1 MKARYRATAA
11 APKRLAAIKAAVT
24 MPISPPIAPAVL
36 TGASEDDEEGAD
48 DVLFAV
54 VVAVGVAMPAV
65 EVEQTG
71 LATRLVRLGQAA
83 RAELSCELWAL

>member
-1 MKARYRATAA
+1 LLNIIPST
-11 APKRLAAIKAAVT
+11 I
-24 MPISPPIAPAVL
+24 PPAKLSVALTRRENRKEGVL
-36 TGASEDDEEGAD
+36 TGWTGDDEEETE
-48 DVLFAV
+48 DVPFTVAV
-54 VVAVGVAMPAV
+54 VVGMVKPAV

>member
-1 MKARYRATAA
+1 MRLSPLFASAA
-11 APKRLAAIKAAVT
+11 
-24 MPISPPIAPAVL
+24 L
-36 TGASEDDEEGAD
+36 TGASEDGEEEAD
-48 DVLFAV
+48 DVPFAV
-54 VVAVGVAMPAV
+54 VVAVGVTMPAV